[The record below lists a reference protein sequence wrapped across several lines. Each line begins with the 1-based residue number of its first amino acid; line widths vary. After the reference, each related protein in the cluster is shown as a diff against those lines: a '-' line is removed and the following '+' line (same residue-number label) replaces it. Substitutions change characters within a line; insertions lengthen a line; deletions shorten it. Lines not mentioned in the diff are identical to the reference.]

1 MTANRPPATLSL
13 DVRVFLDGLAELIAE
28 DLLRKAEGKQ
38 PGLREP
44 DEHTT
49 DTTGPTC

>member
-13 DVRVFLDGLAELIAE
+13 DVQAFLDGLAELIAE
-28 DLLRKAEGKQ
+28 DLLREAGGKQ
-38 PGLREP
+38 PGLHEP

-49 DTTGPTC
+49 DTTGLTC